1 MNTTIGEDQF
11 LKPGEEEVFQLLA
24 KKGIFS
30 FLVNLNYYRGT
41 SFES

>member
-1 MNTTIGEDQF
+1 MSTTIGEDQF
-11 LKPGEEEVFQLLA
+11 PKPGVEEVFQLLA

>member
-30 FLVNLNYYRGT
+30 SLVNLNYYRGT